1 MLQAD
6 PRTLSAAALA
16 ILTNKEVLAVN
27 QVRTRVHKDQIY
39 MMHLTAARSLQD
51 ALATPVRLVSTKA
64 VAMRDGTTAVGTR
77 PSTVVAPAG
86 TKLKM
91 EECDES
97 ADHQRFSMLPV
108 SASKCKQGV
117 SMTVGEACVT
127 IMFESPSASSGLH
140 CATVLASKS
149 I

>member
-1 MLQAD
+1 M
-6 PRTLSAAALA
+6 
-16 ILTNKEVLAVN
+16 
-27 QVRTRVHKDQIY
+27 
-39 MMHLTAARSLQD
+39 QD

-64 VAMRDGTTAVGTR
+64 VAMGDGTTVVGAR
-77 PSTVVAPAG
+77 PSTMVAPAG

-117 SMTVGEACVT
+117 STTAGEACVT
-127 IMFESPSASSGLH
+127 IVFESPSLSLRPSATSGLQ

-149 I
+149 T